1 MQYIVRQFTPED
13 LDAVVKIN
21 RACLPENYPPEF
33 FLDHYYNNPQLFW
46 VAEVAGKIVGYIMC
60 RLEYGL
66 SSFERAFTRRVHVI
80 SIAVLPPFRR
90 QGIATALMEKVL
102 YRSTETGASEIYLEV
117 RVSNTPAISLYR
129 KLGFTAVK
137 VIKSYYLDGEDAY
150 LMARKLPYP

>member
-1 MQYIVRQFTPED
+1 MQYVVRQFTPED

-33 FLDHYYNNPQLFW
+33 FLDHYYDNSQLFW

-66 SSFERAFTRRVHVI
+66 SSFERAFTRRVHV
-80 SIAVLPPFRR
+80 
-90 QGIATALMEKVL
+90 L
-102 YRSTETGASEIYLEV
+102 YRSSETGASEIYLEV